1 MKDLV
6 RPFLVCLL
14 AASLLAGCG
23 GGVSIGFFDDGDG
36 DDFFD
41 GTFRSGRPG
50 FATVSAATE
59 PLLNGTYSSDDTRLS
74 HVFRFRAR
82 GDAPE
87 TCRLQFDGLRH
98 PDTGAFLFGEI
109 QYLPDSNNLRATFI
123 VIEGREFRVDGNS
136 GATLDRASNSVVYN
150 GAVLAS
156 AQGTGRTITLTGSIP
171 MRNEDKPAG
180 C

>member
-6 RPFLVCLL
+6 RPFLPSVL
-14 AASLLAGCG
+14 AAGLLAGCG
-23 GGVSIGFFDDGDG
+23 GGVSLSFIDDGG

-41 GTFRSGRPG
+41 GAFRSGRPG
-50 FATVSAATE
+50 FATVTAATE
-59 PLLNGTYSSDDTRLS
+59 TVLNGTYRSDDTRLT

-87 TCRLQFDGLRH
+87 TCRFQFDGLRN
-98 PDTGAFLFGEI
+98 PDTGAFMFGEI
-109 QYLPDSNNLRATFI
+109 QYLPDTNNLRASFF
-123 VIEGREFRVDGNS
+123 VVEGREFRVDGNN
-136 GATLDRASNSVVYN
+136 GVTLDRASNSIVYN

-156 AQGTGRTITLTGSIP
+156 TQGTGQTITLSGSIP
-171 MRNEDKPAG
+171 MRNESKPSG